1 MRRGGIGVGR
11 WIRVVVLMTRGTK
24 IEGMRKENRGVC
36 FEQGIY
42 GFISIRGEVDECL
55 GEKKDKIGYSVS

>member
-1 MRRGGIGVGR
+1 MGR

-42 GFISIRGEVDECL
+42 GFISIRERLMNVL
-55 GEKKDKIGYSVS
+55 GKKR